1 MSDEASP
8 APASA
13 ARPTAEDPRPLI
25 SVLIASRNR
34 PGELAKAIQSV
45 LDQDYASPFEIVV
58 LDDDSDTPLE
68 QQIASE
74 LPSNRV
80 QWLRSDSP
88 SGVSGARNR
97 LVGSAS
103 GELLVFLDDD
113 AWFVGTD
120 ELQKIERTFDSQ
132 PELGVLAFKIHLG
145 EVGSSELQVP
155 FTRRALKADPQL
167 ADRAR
172 QVSYFV
178 GAGHVIRRQVFER
191 CGPYPEEFVYGHEE
205 LDLSYRAIDSGFTL
219 LYDPSIEIVHAP
231 AASQVAGGGK
241 KRFESYYVTRNRL
254 WLAHRNLPWRYAVVY
269 SLAWSGY
276 YLLQSL
282 RHRQLRS
289 WLAAIRDGIFRRN
302 RSERRPIS
310 KQARDYLARNHG
322 RLWR

>member
-8 APASA
+8 AAASA
-13 ARPTAEDPRPLI
+13 ARLAAERSRPLV

-34 PGELAKAIQSV
+34 PDELAKAIRSV
-45 LDQDYASPFEIVV
+45 LAQDYASTFEIVV

-68 QQIASE
+68 QQIAPGLMSD
-74 LPSNRV
+74 RV
-80 QWLRSDSP
+80 RWLRSDSP

-97 LVGSAS
+97 LVDSAN
-103 GELLVFLDDD
+103 GDLLVFLDDD
-113 AWFVGTD
+113 AWFVGAD
-120 ELQKIERTFDSQ
+120 ELQKIERTFDSH

-145 EVGSSELQVP
+145 EVGSGELQVP
-155 FTRRALKADPQL
+155 FTRRALSADLQL
-167 ADRAR
+167 ADRAQ

-178 GAGHVIRRQVFER
+178 GAGHAIRREVFER

-231 AASQVAGGGK
+231 AASQVAGGSK

-254 WLAHRNLPWRYAVVY
+254 WLAHRNLPWRYAIVY
-269 SLAWSGY
+269 SLVWSGY
-276 YLLQSL
+276 YLLQSM

-289 WLAAIRDGIFRRN
+289 WLAAVRDGVFRRN

-310 KQARDYLARNHG
+310 KQACDYLARNHG